1 MITTQKANH
10 KPQQQIK
17 TPKIHKNTDKK
28 IVVFIGVNIEF

>member
-1 MITTQKANH
+1 MITTQKTNH